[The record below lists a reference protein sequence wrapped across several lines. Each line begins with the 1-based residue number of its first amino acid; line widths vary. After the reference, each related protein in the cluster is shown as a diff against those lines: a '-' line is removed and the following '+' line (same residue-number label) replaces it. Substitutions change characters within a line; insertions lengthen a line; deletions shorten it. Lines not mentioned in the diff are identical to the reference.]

1 MSQDIAQDTDAVAA
15 AAAAAGT
22 DAGRMVV
29 DAESD
34 AVPAVS
40 DFASTTA
47 KATNLSSAE
56 LQASHRKRLAQILRY
71 LATIHRG
78 GGGGGGGGANAQS
91 RADHFIGEYP
101 ALNEAKEAV
110 LQEFDMTGQSDLVEI
125 SYDARS
131 SPLLFSLHDFQS
143 ISASASEAGLFPS
156 PPFSFYAASAS
167 ANTSPTARA
176 RKFFTGKVPDAAS
189 CWLRLTRIKPEEPPA
204 VPSPA
209 VKQYLESWAAQRH
222 LRSYKRLVRSLDALA
237 HAPALDGAVPARRQK
252 EIKHYLKK
260 CRRYVK
266 RDAIRRKLEPLYNR
280 LFEIAQSTKAADA
293 FEELVLGLGNARMI
307 VDDAEGSVYAING
320 PLLEIRV
327 EVELAPDG
335 ALLVR
340 PCEHT
345 GVELNRDVV
354 GALSTDREVISS
366 LHRAVG
372 DMETMTVSPG
382 QPETY
387 CKMLKRIAVEISSGG
402 RYVSTQ
408 SSSYASLN
416 PSRNV
421 NRLLV
426 TDAWCFYHRPKPC
439 SVWARDAQTL
449 ADLVSKQQ
457 AVGSRALLSTVQTPP
472 MASLS
477 LTHGPNALQ
486 GATIFQPPLST
497 RVTSSFKSLFGLS
510 SPSVP
515 PERPLF
521 PLPSSAS
528 QLRIHELLSEGAPA
542 VVVEGPPGC
551 GKTHAIANIVCSYLA
566 QGKRVLVTSKGAPA
580 LSVLRKR
587 LPPCIQELVVDV
599 TVSEVRQCAF
609 VHTLQRGIHPFIY
622 LFLTLRFPFYFLLK
636 IPG

>member
-1 MSQDIAQDTDAVAA
+1 MSQDPEAQDANADAA
-15 AAAAAGT
+15 
-22 DAGRMVV
+22 RMIV
-29 DAESD
+29 DTSSD

-40 DFASTTA
+40 DFALNATISSMST
-47 KATNLSSAE
+47 AE
-56 LQASHRKRLAQILRY
+56 LQASHHKRLAQILRY

-78 GGGGGGGGANAQS
+78 GGGSGAGSSSLAE
-91 RADHFIGEYP
+91 HFIREYP
-101 ALNEAKEAV
+101 SLNEGKEAV
-110 LQEFDMTGQSDLVEI
+110 MQEFDMTGQSADLVEVG
-125 SYDARS
+125 DNN
-131 SPLLFSLHDFQS
+131 PLLFSLGDFQS
-143 ISASASEAGLFPS
+143 ISTSASESGLFAS

-167 ANTSPTARA
+167 SNTSPTARA
-176 RKFFTGKVPDAAS
+176 RKFFTGNAPPTS
-189 CWLRLTRIKPEEPPA
+189 CWLRITRLKPEEPPA
-204 VPSPA
+204 IPSQT
-209 VKQYLESWAAQRH
+209 VKQYLDNWAAKRK
-222 LRSYKRLVRSLDALA
+222 LRSYKRLIRSLDALD
-237 HAPALDGAVPARRQK
+237 HAPALDATLSTRKQK
-252 EIKHYLKK
+252 EIKSYLKK
-260 CRRYVK
+260 CRRHVK
-266 RDAIRRKLEPLYNR
+266 RDTIRRKLEPLYNR

-293 FEELVLGLGNARMI
+293 FEELILGLGNARMLL
-307 VDDAEGSVYAING
+307 DDGEGESTVING

-354 GALSTDREVISS
+354 GALCNDRAVISS

-372 DMETMTVSPG
+372 EMETMTLSPG
-382 QPETY
+382 QPDTY
-387 CKMLKRIAVEISSGG
+387 SKMLKKIAVEISSGG
-402 RYVSTQ
+402 RFVSTQ
-408 SSSYASLN
+408 SSAYATVN

-421 NRLLV
+421 NRLLL
-426 TDAWCFYHRPKPC
+426 TDAWCFYHRPKPS

-449 ADLVSKQQ
+449 ADLVSRHQG
-457 AVGSRALLSTVQTPP
+457 ARSLLSSSVQTPP

-486 GATIFQPPLST
+486 GVSISQPPLST
-497 RVTSSFKSLFGLS
+497 RAMSSFKSFLGWS
-510 SPSVP
+510 SASSG

-528 QLRIHELLSEGAPA
+528 QLRIHQLLAEGAPA

-587 LPPCIQELVVDV
+587 LPPCMQELVVDV
-599 TVSEVRQCAF
+599 TVSEVRY
-609 VHTLQRGIHPFIY
+609 VLLFI
-622 LFLTLRFPFYFLLK
+622 
-636 IPG
+636 